1 MKANVIAICDEN
13 ESYCF
18 MLDKYIREHVKLPL
32 EIYDFTNSDDI
43 KEFSLKENTSL
54 IIISQSLYEEITEFE
69 YNKILIL
76 DEGELRAKEY
86 DSENIKTISK
96 YQAVDSIVK
105 EILGICME
113 DDGLMVG
120 SVSDGKMGIIGL
132 FTPIRRSLQTIFAL
146 SLGQELS
153 VNKKVLYLNLEFA
166 AAFEFIMDEHFDEN
180 LVDLLYF
187 YECHGDKVG
196 LYIDRIKRSVAGLD
210 YIPPVI
216 SGEQICSTTIEQWT
230 GFFKKITKSTDYD
243 YLILD
248 ITENVTNVFDMLDI
262 CDRIYTI
269 QGKDQL
275 SRAKIEQYDL
285 CLHNNGKENI
295 ITKTKKINLPV
306 FRNISV
312 KASKLPGSEISMFV
326 NNMIRE
332 DDFYG
337 SRT

>member
-18 MLDKYIREHVKLPL
+18 MLDKYIREHVKLSL
-32 EIYDFTNSDDI
+32 EIFDFTNLDDV
-43 KEFSLKENTSL
+43 KKFKFKDNTSL
-54 IIISQSLYEEITEFE
+54 IIISQSLYEELEDLE
-69 YNKILIL
+69 YRKILVL
-76 DEGELRAKEY
+76 DEGELRTKEY
-86 DSENIKTISK
+86 ESENIKTISK
-96 YQAVDSIVK
+96 YQVVDSIVK

-120 SVSDGKMGIIGL
+120 NLPDSKMGIIGL
-132 FTPIRRSLQTIFAL
+132 FTPIGRSLQTTFAL

-180 LVDLLYF
+180 LADLLYF

-196 LYIDRIKRSVAGLD
+196 LYIDRIKRNVGGLD
-210 YIPPVI
+210 YIPPVL
-216 SGEQICSTTIEQWT
+216 SGEQICSTTIEQWM
-230 GFFKKITKSTDYD
+230 GFFKEITRSTDYD

-248 ITENVTNVFDMLDI
+248 ITENVANVYDMLDI

-269 QGKDQL
+269 QGRDSL
-275 SRAKIEQYDL
+275 SKAKMDQYDL
-285 CLHNNGKENI
+285 CLQKNGKDNI
-295 ITKTKKINLPV
+295 ISKSRKISIPLFKNL
-306 FRNISV
+306 IT
-312 KASKLPGSEISMFV
+312 KASRLPSSEISVFV
-326 NNMIRE
+326 RNIIRE

-337 SRT
+337 NRT